1 MSFNS
6 ENGGIIDLKQNGKE
20 AIMKR
25 KKRPKKRPIRHG
37 GFALLNKANMYMA
50 PATSIHSCD
59 PCPLKDHCDY
69 YKPGASCEILD
80 VTTASRFKQI
90 LEMEHILPEQK
101 GMVWMVVKL
110 EAFCWLIDTYLG
122 LHGIFRETEDGTDLQ
137 PILKAYNSYQ
147 NSLRLAYT
155 SCGLTPA
162 SLKDAMAIRKDGRG
176 LAGAIRAA
184 EDAEVLND

>member
-1 MSFNS
+1 M
-6 ENGGIIDLKQNGKE
+6 KQKGKE
-20 AIMKR
+20 AITKR
-25 KKRPKKRPIRHG
+25 EKRPNLKHG

-50 PATSIHSCD
+50 PATSTHSCD

-69 YKPGASCEILD
+69 YKEGASCEILD

-90 LEMEHILPEQK
+90 LDMDHILPEQK
-101 GMVWMVVKL
+101 GMVWQVVKL

-122 LHGIFRETEDGTDLQ
+122 IQGIFRETEDGIDLQ

-155 SCGLTPA
+155 ACGLTPA
-162 SLKDAMAIRKDGRG
+162 SLKSGGKPGSSFAASIIKAEEAEIIDTKD
-176 LAGAIRAA
+176 
-184 EDAEVLND
+184 